1 VAALNIS
8 RVRFLIIEDN
18 PFMRTLLKQIVRA
31 LGVTDVMDASDGAEG
46 FKLLKEFVPDMVLLD
61 WEMEPMG
68 GLEFAKLVRTGE
80 DSPNKFIPMIMI
92 TAHSD
97 ISRVVQ
103 ARDAGINEL
112 MVKPV
117 AVAPLFNRIRAVVER
132 PRMFVESKDY
142 FGPDRRRRADPTY
155 TGEERRAGGKQQPAL
170 VSAPA
175 A

>member
-1 VAALNIS
+1 MAALNIS

-18 PFMRTLLKQIVRA
+18 PFMRTLLKQVVRA
-31 LGVTDVMDASDGAEG
+31 LGVTDIMDATDGAEG
-46 FKLLKEFVPDMVLLD
+46 FRLLKEFVPDIVLLD

-68 GLEFAKLVRTGE
+68 GLEFAQLVRGE
-80 DSPNKFIPMIMI
+80 DSPNRFIPMIMI

-97 ISRVVQ
+97 ITRVVK
-103 ARDAGINEL
+103 ARDAGVNEL

-117 AVAPLFNRIRAVVER
+117 AVAPLFTRIRAVIER
-132 PRMFVESKDY
+132 PRMFVESQTY

-155 TGEERRAGGKQQPAL
+155 TGDDRRATGGKQPAMAEA
-170 VSAPA
+170 APA